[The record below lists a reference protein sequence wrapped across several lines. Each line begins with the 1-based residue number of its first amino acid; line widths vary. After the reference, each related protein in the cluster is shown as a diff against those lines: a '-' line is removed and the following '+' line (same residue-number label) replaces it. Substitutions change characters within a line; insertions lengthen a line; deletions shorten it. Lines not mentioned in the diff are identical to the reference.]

1 MFFGNSMDD
10 LEKQKTLRLLNLN
23 LFSFVLAA
31 RGAPYAKARTH
42 FSRDIQLT
50 RHHNNFGKTST
61 AAENGP
67 ILLS

>member
-1 MFFGNSMDD
+1 MIHP
-10 LEKQKTLRLLNLN
+10 LVT
-23 LFSFVLAA
+23 A

-42 FSRDIQLT
+42 FTRDVQLA
-50 RHHNNFGKTST
+50 RHNNDNART